1 MMHNI
6 KGKERVENFGEVNTS
21 AKEIDGILDMLVNEV
36 NRVDSKFYEP
46 ACGDGNFLTEI
57 LKRKINF
64 IEAKYKKNKNSFQ
77 RNLFLIVCNLYGV
90 DILQDNIFICRERL
104 LNILKD
110 TCYRN
115 LKNCSYEKLIDSMKF
130 VISKNILWGDALT
143 LERVDSQTPI
153 IFSEWSFVN
162 KNLVKRINYKLSSIV
177 ESEFILDTPLFSDL
191 GEDVYMPS
199 PVKVFELQNY
209 LDLKDV

>member
-1 MMHNI
+1 
-6 KGKERVENFGEVNTS
+6 
-21 AKEIDGILDMLVNEV
+21 
-36 NRVDSKFYEP
+36 
-46 ACGDGNFLTEI
+46 
-57 LKRKINF
+57 
-64 IEAKYKKNKNSFQ
+64 
-77 RNLFLIVCNLYGV
+77 
-90 DILQDNIFICRERL
+90 
-104 LNILKD
+104 
-110 TCYRN
+110 
-115 LKNCSYEKLIDSMKF
+115 MKF

-177 ESEFILDTPLFSDL
+177 ESECILDTPLFSDL